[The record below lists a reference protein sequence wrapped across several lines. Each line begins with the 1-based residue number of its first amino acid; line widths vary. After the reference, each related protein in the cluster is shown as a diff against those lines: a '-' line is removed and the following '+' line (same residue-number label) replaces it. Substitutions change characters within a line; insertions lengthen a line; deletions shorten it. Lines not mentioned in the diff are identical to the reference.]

1 MGCSAASQRGN
12 TKKVYKTFLTGKL
25 TNTQKFSLADSV
37 AQSFYENVRNGILHD
52 TETRKGWIIE
62 QTRPKNLHVEQIGQ
76 NFVLNRSMFHEALKS
91 EFEQWLERLRAGDR
105 QLRLNMKNRMK
116 ELVEKHFDS

>member
-116 ELVEKHFDS
+116 ELV